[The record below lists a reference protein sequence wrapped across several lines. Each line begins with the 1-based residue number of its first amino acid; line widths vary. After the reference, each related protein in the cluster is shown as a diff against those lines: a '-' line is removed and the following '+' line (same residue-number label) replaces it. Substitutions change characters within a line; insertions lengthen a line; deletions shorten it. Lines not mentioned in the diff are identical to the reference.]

1 MHYTTILS
9 LGAVT
14 LFALGAGCVPTT
26 TTTTTLNT
34 NSSEVVSEVVTT
46 DAIAVPPL
54 EEKPVATT
62 KIFNVS
68 ELAELDAHFNF
79 SVEIP
84 AQWEVEP
91 VAEIQAINFYDPAA
105 SGDTNLDKS
114 QIFVRYFLAQE
125 FLTLNTVTI
134 HSSTALT
141 INGHEAVEYDIEKQA
156 SVADFIAQPAW
167 RNQRHIVTD
176 IRVSTN
182 SLVFYVFGQRP
193 ELDQA
198 TLDQFFQS
206 LDIVE

>member
-9 LGAVT
+9 LGAVA
-14 LFALGAGCVPTT
+14 LFSLGAGCTPSA

-34 NSSEVVSEVVTT
+34 NASEVVTT
-46 DAIAVPPL
+46 DTADDAIVVSP
-54 EEKPVATT
+54 T

-134 HSSTALT
+134 HSSKELT

-156 SVADFIAQPAW
+156 SVADFISQPAW

-176 IRVSTN
+176 VRVSTN

-193 ELDQA
+193 ELNQT

-206 LDIVE
+206 LNIVE